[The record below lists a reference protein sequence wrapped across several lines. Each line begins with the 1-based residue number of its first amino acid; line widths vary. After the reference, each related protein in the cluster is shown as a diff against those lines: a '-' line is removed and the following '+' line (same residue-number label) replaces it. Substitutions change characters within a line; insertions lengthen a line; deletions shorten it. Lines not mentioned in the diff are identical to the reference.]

1 MVVRLLVFDKNF
13 APQKQIFCMNDKVA
27 LITGAAG
34 LLGPQHAVAL
44 LKSGSKVILTD
55 VDEAALN
62 LLKERLANDFIS
74 DNVKTFVMDVTS
86 ERSINGCL
94 KDIKNLGLRLDVL
107 INNAAVNPKVE
118 GQDSLSDLSRL
129 ENFELKQWEKEISV
143 GLTGAFLC
151 SKIFGA
157 EMSKDGL
164 GGVILNISSDLS
176 VIAPDQRLY
185 SKASLDPSEQPV
197 KPVTY
202 SVVKTGII
210 GLTRYLA
217 SYWSGRNIR
226 CNALSPGGVYNN
238 QDSDFVSRIESS
250 ILLGRMASNDDYIGA
265 IQFLCSDASAYMTG
279 QNIVMDGGRSVI

>member
-1 MVVRLLVFDKNF
+1 MVARQLVFDEKFASKKN
-13 APQKQIFCMNDKVA
+13 AFCMNDKVA

-34 LLGPQHAVAL
+34 LLGSQHAVAL
-44 LKSGSKVILTD
+44 LKLGAKVIITD
-55 VDEAALN
+55 VDKASLD
-62 LLKERLANDFIS
+62 LLKERLMQEFSS
-74 DNVKTFVMDVTS
+74 DNIEAFVMDVTS
-86 ERSINGCL
+86 EDSINGCL
-94 KDIKNLGLRLDVL
+94 KGIKNLGLRLDVL

-118 GQDSLSDLSRL
+118 GQESLSNLSRL
-129 ENFELKQWEKEISV
+129 ENFDLKQWEKEISV
-143 GLTGAFLC
+143 GLTGTFLC
-151 SKIFGA
+151 SKIFGS
-157 EMSKDGL
+157 EISKNGS

-185 SKASLDPSEQPV
+185 SKVGLDSSEQPV

-217 SYWSGRNIR
+217 SYWSSCNIR

-238 QDSDFVSRIESS
+238 QDNDFVIRLESS

-265 IQFLCSDASAYMTG
+265 VQFLCSDASAYMTG
-279 QNIVMDGGRSVI
+279 QNIVMDGGRSII

>member
-1 MVVRLLVFDKNF
+1 MVVRLLVFDKKF
-13 APQKQIFCMNDKVA
+13 ASQMHAFCMDDKVA

-34 LLGPQHAVAL
+34 LLGSQHAVAL
-44 LKSGSKVILTD
+44 LRSGAKVIITD
-55 VDEAALN
+55 VDKAALG
-62 LLKERLANDFIS
+62 LLKERLANEFTS
-74 DNVKTFVMDVTS
+74 DNVEAFVMDVTS
-86 ERSINGCL
+86 EDSINGCL
-94 KDIKNLGLRLDVL
+94 KGIKNLGFRLDVL

-118 GQDSLSDLSRL
+118 GQESFSNLSRL
-129 ENFELKQWEKEISV
+129 ESFDLKQWEKEINV
-143 GLTGAFLC
+143 GLTGTFLC

-185 SKASLDPSEQPV
+185 SKVGLDTSEQPV
-197 KPVTY
+197 KPITY

-217 SYWSGRNIR
+217 SYWSDCNIR

-238 QDSDFVSRIESS
+238 QDNDFVNRLENS